1 MPRIFGARW
10 SSGHRAVRVV
20 VAVPVVADFQAVDFP
35 VADFP
40 VADFPVAAA
49 DEVGD
54 KFRQISP
61 TAIQRR
67 TRSRFRARCRG
78 VAMDSVDSAKERVR
92 HGEHRRSGSG
102 SREWDSGA
110 GGDILRAVKIDAI
123 VGNFTVALSLRRQGV
138 PSAERR
144 DYSQGKHH
152 FRPREV

>member
-1 MPRIFGARW
+1 MRRAMPRIFGARW

-20 VAVPVVADFQAVDFP
+20 VADFQAVDFQ

-40 VADFPVAAA
+40 VAVAAA

-67 TRSRFRARCRG
+67 TRFRARCRG

-102 SREWDSGA
+102 SRRWDSGA
-110 GGDILRAVKIDAI
+110 GGDKRRNQRSSFLAI
-123 VGNFTVALSLRRQGV
+123 SCDFITQISKAMFGAPAATRHR
-138 PSAERR
+138 ER
-144 DYSQGKHH
+144 GT
-152 FRPREV
+152 